1 MKQRQTFEQ
10 LMEQL
15 ARRHGVQAVFSDFLT
30 LLVCA
35 FSLGQR
41 EEEYLATIRKYEK
54 PEAYRFSEALAALTV
69 EMTGDGSGMVDVLG
83 DYFERFL
90 SYGRNGQFFTPQHLC
105 DMMARLQNPVHAL
118 QRILD
123 PACGS
128 GRMLMAMAKL
138 NRHAL
143 FFGADNDRRCAQMT
157 VVNLTLNS
165 MYGEVAWM
173 NSITNHYYA
182 GWLIE
187 PTIHGCPRVRQITE
201 AESYIHLKLPVKADH
216 VKNISPP
223 SSSKGE
229 WPQAEGVTLQSNQLP
244 AAAPTQLLFE
254 F

>member
-1 MKQRQTFEQ
+1 MKQQRKTFSQ
-10 LMEQL
+10 LMDPL
-15 ARRHGVQAVFSDFLT
+15 ARRYGVSSVFSDFLT

-54 PEAYRFSEALAALTV
+54 PEAYRISEALAALTI

-83 DYFERFL
+83 SYFEENI
-90 SYGRNGQFFTPQHLC
+90 SHGHNGQFFTPQNIC
-105 DMMARLQNPVHAL
+105 DMMARMMNPVESL

-138 NRHAL
+138 NRHSL
-143 FFGADNDRRCAQMT
+143 FYGADNDRTCALMT
-157 VVNLTLNS
+157 VVNMTLNS

-173 NSITNHYYA
+173 NSLTNDYYA
-182 GWLIE
+182 GWAIE

-201 AESYIHLKLPVKADH
+201 AQSYIHLKAPKKAVEAPV
-216 VKNISPP
+216 VKKEKSG
-223 SSSKGE
+223 S
-229 WPQAEGVTLQSNQLP
+229 QLV
-244 AAAPTQLLFE
+244 FE